1 MWVRTRVRLKGRTA
15 ACCAAHRATT
25 CCDAARRA
33 AHHAAVRLTAARRAV
48 SDAHDASPWCHPMRP
63 RAVAAAIALL
73 PSCDAAGRDT
83 SRAAADRDVA
93 GRHAAGRDAAVVM
106 PRSRRASDVPWP
118 ARAHNAAAVGACAH
132 GLNVV

>member
-63 RAVAAAIALL
+63 RFEGECAPLHVDRSASYIRAGSTMTKLAHANELDEDEQAPVQCIVAA
-73 PSCDAAGRDT
+73 T
-83 SRAAADRDVA
+83 E
-93 GRHAAGRDAAVVM
+93 H
-106 PRSRRASDVPWP
+106 
-118 ARAHNAAAVGACAH
+118 
-132 GLNVV
+132 